1 MVLWRAG
8 EGRAL
13 ALSFAY
19 FALLLA
25 SYYLIRPVR
34 DAMAAASGPETI
46 KYLSSLV
53 FFVMLLIVPLFGV
66 LVSRVPRRRLL
77 PLSHAFFVLNLL
89 LFGAWFKLL
98 PDSLLAGRVFYLWT
112 TAFNL
117 FVVSVF
123 WSMMAE
129 LWGEEQGRR
138 LFGVIAAG
146 GSLGG
151 LCGPLLARWL
161 AASMGV
167 AAVLVCA
174 AILLSLTVI
183 VMVALERDAARWG
196 TRDGQL
202 TIGEPLGG
210 EILAG
215 LTHLA
220 STPFLLGIA
229 VLVMLGSIVG
239 MFVYIEL
246 ARSAGVLFHSGAE
259 RTAFFATRDL
269 WVNGLSFLMQL
280 LVVGTL
286 ARRFG
291 VQRTLVGGAVV
302 TTLTFATL
310 ALVPGVLVLLWVNS
324 GLRVLEFGIGKPAR
338 DMLWTVVD
346 RESKYK
352 VKNVIDTVVYRGAD
366 VLGGWCHA
374 ALTAAGVSLGGIAA
388 VAAGI
393 GGVLIGGAYVT
404 GRAYRRRGGQ

>member
-8 EGRAL
+8 ERRAL

-174 AILLSLTVI
+174 AILLSLTVV

-202 TIGEPLGG
+202 TIDEPLGG